1 MASIKF
7 IGCQACTIFQYKN
20 TRIKVLNCCANIYF
34 NKQCLI
40 KEIVPNYANIK
51 LPNTSPAAH
60 TTQKKIR
67 TVRIKDEIKLL
78 YKKKQKLNNELY
90 KIHLKAAQEW
100 GNSWYTILDSV
111 IESTNLK
118 LERKYKTIDAKLNKQ
133 CNSQNQNSTL
143 QKQFYPQV
151 DNRTNIT
158 FSSDELT
165 LLNKGLK
172 YNLSFK
178 RKNWIKTLALEAETT
193 VSYLPHTEREY
204 LRYQIAHNIK
214 QLYKHYDSN
223 QGYNAR
229 NMNKERQVLHSMKNK
244 LQSNNAVITK
254 ADKGN
259 TIVVTYQQE
268 YHNKIKDFIVKNNLV
283 NINNDPT
290 KTFKRK
296 FETLLMNAKPLY
308 TKMEVR

>member
-7 IGCQACTIFQYKN
+7 VACQAHTIFQYKN

-40 KEIVPNYANIK
+40 KKIVPNYANIK
-51 LPNTSPAAH
+51 LPNTSPATR
-60 TTQKKIR
+60 TTQKKIH
-67 TVRIKDEIKLL
+67 TVRIKDEIRFL
-78 YKKKQKLNNELY
+78 YKKKQKLNNDLY

-111 IESTNLK
+111 IESTNFE
-118 LERKYKTIDAKLNKQ
+118 LERKYKTIDAKLNKI
-133 CNSQNQNSTL
+133 CNSQNQSNTL
-143 QKQFYPQV
+143 QKQFYPRV

-172 YNLSFK
+172 YSLNFK
-178 RKNWIKTLALEAETT
+178 RRNWIETLTLEAETG
-193 VSYLPHTEREY
+193 VSYLPHTEQEY

-214 QLYKHYDSN
+214 QLYRHHDTT
-223 QGYNAR
+223 QGYNTR
-229 NMNKERQVLHSMKNK
+229 NINKEKQVVQSIKNK
-244 LQSNNAVITK
+244 LQSNKAVITK
-254 ADKGN
+254 ADRGN
-259 TIVVTYQQE
+259 TIVVTYQHD
-268 YHNKIKDFIVKNNLV
+268 YHNKIEDFIIKNDLA

-290 KTFKRK
+290 KRF
-296 FETLLMNAKPLY
+296 
-308 TKMEVR
+308 